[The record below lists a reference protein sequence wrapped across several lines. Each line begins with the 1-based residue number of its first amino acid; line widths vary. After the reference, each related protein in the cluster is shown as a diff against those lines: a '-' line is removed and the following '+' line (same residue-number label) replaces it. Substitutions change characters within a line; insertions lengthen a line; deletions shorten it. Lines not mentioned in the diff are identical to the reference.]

1 MISVSAVRAATDMA
15 VDRDISATGSMVIV
29 IATDMSQSPMGIS
42 LVFRSQNNQFALQ
55 PETSRQVTHL

>member
-29 IATDMSQSPMGIS
+29 IATDMGRSPMGIP

-55 PETSRQVTHL
+55 PETNRQVTHL